1 MKVIIDTDP
10 GCDDMLAIV
19 LMASVPFVDILAV
32 TTVAGNV
39 SIQKTTNN
47 ARYILDYI
55 GKSDVP
61 VYSGCAQPLQRE
73 ASYASVHGASGLG
86 DVVVTDEVTLDGTA
100 VDQIIRLVKENP
112 GEVTLLVL
120 GPQTNIAKAVQK
132 APEIMKL
139 AKAFVIM
146 GGAFN
151 VPGNHNGAEFNMGF
165 DPDASSIVSR
175 FPVPKTYVPLD
186 LCNTIQVPLS
196 EFNRI
201 DDKRIR
207 TLITTALAPYI
218 ENIQKY
224 ELPTKGALMYDV
236 LAAYYLLL
244 PDLFTIRTGSILV
257 DESRGFTT
265 QCLGGEMVTIAIEVP
280 ENIFV
285 NDFIESINQR
295 DIIS

>member
-10 GCDDMLAIV
+10 GCDDMLAIT
-19 LMASVPFVDILAV
+19 LMASSPLVDILAV

-39 SIQKTTNN
+39 PIQKTTNN
-47 ARYILDYI
+47 ARHILDFI
-55 GKSDVP
+55 GKGDGP
-61 VYSGCAQPLQRE
+61 VYSGCAQPLRLE
-73 ASYASVHGASGLG
+73 ASYASVHGVSGLG
-86 DVVVTDEVTLDGTA
+86 NVDVMDDVTLDGTA
-100 VDQIIRLVKENP
+100 VDQIIRLVLENP
-112 GEVTLLVL
+112 GEVTLLML
-120 GPQTNIAKAVQK
+120 GPQTNIARALQK

-139 AKAFVIM
+139 AKTFVIM

-165 DPDASSIVSR
+165 DPDASSTVSR
-175 FPVPKTYVPLD
+175 FSVPKTYIPLD

-207 TLITTALAPYI
+207 TLITAALVPYI
-218 ENIQKY
+218 ENIQKN

-236 LAAYYLLL
+236 LAAYYLLR
-244 PDLFTIRTGSILV
+244 PDLFTVRIGSILV
-257 DESRGFTT
+257 DETSGVTT
-265 QCLGGEMVTIAIEVP
+265 QHLDGEMVTIAIEVP
-280 ENIFV
+280 ENSFV

-295 DIIS
+295 RDC